1 MSGLL
6 CLSAPAQG
14 QTDPVGDAEA
24 TVAQAR
30 AEADRA
36 AGSYL
41 ELLTRSETLDAEMAA
56 TEQQLTELAARAEKL
71 RATVQGRAADAY
83 LRVGSA
89 DVEFGLGSDEQAM
102 EVARR
107 TALLNRLNETD
118 NEAAQQLADLTD
130 SLQAKRAKLQADRAA
145 YEETLNLLRDEQARL
160 DAKLAKAQAA
170 RNAALAK
177 QQAAAAPPTTAAPS
191 AAPTP
196 TPAPAAAPKEPAPPT
211 SYTPTP
217 GEHPQHW
224 DPFLTCTRTVES
236 GANYQAYNPA
246 GPWYGAYQFLQST
259 WDSAAN
265 HANRLELV
273 GLDPRIASE
282 YDQDDMAWVL
292 YQWQGKGPWGD
303 RC

>member
-1 MSGLL
+1 MLLPPGGADPPRRESPAQGPFRPSRHHLNYRPGLPVTWGAVTRGGGGRDRDRGSGALSRRVTLALPGLVVSGLL

-145 YEETLNLLRDEQARL
+145 YE
-160 DAKLAKAQAA
+160 
-170 RNAALAK
+170 
-177 QQAAAAPPTTAAPS
+177 
-191 AAPTP
+191 
-196 TPAPAAAPKEPAPPT
+196 
-211 SYTPTP
+211 
-217 GEHPQHW
+217 
-224 DPFLTCTRTVES
+224 
-236 GANYQAYNPA
+236 
-246 GPWYGAYQFLQST
+246 
-259 WDSAAN
+259 
-265 HANRLELV
+265 
-273 GLDPRIASE
+273 
-282 YDQDDMAWVL
+282 
-292 YQWQGKGPWGD
+292 
-303 RC
+303 